1 MKCNI
6 QEPNSGKMNKSVESQ
21 NAGKMNQSVKSHN
34 TGLIGKLA
42 SINRI
47 GLITLMI
54 IAMLTSMVYAST
66 GMQRGDIVRFFNS
79 ADVAEGEIIDGDVV
93 SIIGGANINGEVRGD
108 VVTIIGNTKI
118 SDTASVEGDIVNI
131 IGNVENFGESDS
143 VINIIG
149 SLALGGNTNGDVVQI
164 VGNTE
169 LVSGA
174 VVHGDLVSF
183 LGGFENLNGQILGQ
197 EITVISFL
205 PDFINRLLPGEYP
218 PLPIILIL
226 VIMFS
231 VLAHVFAFI
240 FGSIIVT
247 IFSDQFT
254 SMSESVKED
263 PGRKFGMG
271 VLLYLVLQVAI
282 VTVGITIIGIP
293 LLLFLI
299 PLSIFIQFIG
309 NLIVKIGIGRK
320 MAKNFDREYGLV
332 GELFIGTLI
341 YLLLDILV
349 AGKPV
354 TFILKFFGMG
364 ELAARA
370 LDRKEPARVQQP
382 QE

>member
-1 MKCNI
+1 MKSNI
-6 QEPNSGKMNKSVESQ
+6 QEPNKGKMNKTSKKYRMRQ
-21 NAGKMNQSVKSHN
+21 F
-34 TGLIGKLA
+34 
-42 SINRI
+42 NRV
-47 GLITLMI
+47 GLITLMMI
-54 IAMLTSMVYAST
+54 VLLSGMVYAST
-66 GMQRGDIVRFFNS
+66 GMQRGDVVRIFNS
-79 ADVAEGEIIDGDVV
+79 VDVAEGEIIDGDVI

-118 SDTASVEGDIVNI
+118 SDTALVEGDVVNI
-131 IGNVENFGESDS
+131 IGNVENFGVSNS

-149 SLALGGNTNGDVVQI
+149 SLALGGNVNGDVIQI
-164 VGNTE
+164 VGNSQLT
-169 LVSGA
+169 SGA
-174 VVHGDLVSF
+174 LIHGDLVSF
-183 LGGFENLNGQILGQ
+183 LGGFDNQNGEILGQ

-218 PLPIILIL
+218 PLPIILLL

-240 FGSIIVT
+240 FGAILVT

-254 SMSESVKED
+254 SMSESVKEE
-263 PGRKFGMG
+263 PGRKLGMG
-271 VLLYLVLQVAI
+271 VLLYIVLQVAI
-282 VTVGITIIGIP
+282 VTVAITIIGIP
-293 LLLFLI
+293 LLLFVI
-299 PLSIFIQFIG
+299 PLSIFIQFVG

-320 MAKNFDREYGLV
+320 MASNFEREYGLI

-341 YLLLDILV
+341 YLLLDILI

-354 TFILKFFGMG
+354 TFIMKFFGMG

-370 LDRKEPARVQQP
+370 LDRKEPAKAQQAQQP